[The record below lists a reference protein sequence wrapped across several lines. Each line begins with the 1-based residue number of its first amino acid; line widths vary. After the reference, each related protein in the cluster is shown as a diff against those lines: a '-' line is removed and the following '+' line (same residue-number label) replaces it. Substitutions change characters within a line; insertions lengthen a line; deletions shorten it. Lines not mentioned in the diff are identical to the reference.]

1 VKAATPVDCSAFA
14 VQTWSVA
21 NKEAPVTVAE
31 LIDALSQ
38 YPPHFRVSLC
48 QVISVGGGA
57 GFDEV
62 LDSPIIGVA
71 GHPAG
76 DVRLVT
82 TRDGTISSLGPLR
95 RFRSDPSPG

>member
-1 VKAATPVDCSAFA
+1 M
-14 VQTWSVA
+14 
-21 NKEAPVTVAE
+21 TVAE
-31 LIDALSQ
+31 LIDVLKQ

-48 QVISVGGGA
+48 QVISVSGGA

-62 LDSPIIGVA
+62 LDSPIIGAA

-82 TRDGTISSLGPLR
+82 TRDGTISSLGPLH
-95 RFRSDPSPG
+95 RFPSGPPDA

>member
-1 VKAATPVDCSAFA
+1 M
-14 VQTWSVA
+14 
-21 NKEAPVTVAE
+21 TVAE
-31 LIDALSQ
+31 LIAALEQ

-62 LDSPIIGVA
+62 LDSPIIGAA

-82 TRDGTISSLGPLR
+82 TRDGHVSSLGPLH
-95 RFRSDPSPG
+95 RFPSGPPDA